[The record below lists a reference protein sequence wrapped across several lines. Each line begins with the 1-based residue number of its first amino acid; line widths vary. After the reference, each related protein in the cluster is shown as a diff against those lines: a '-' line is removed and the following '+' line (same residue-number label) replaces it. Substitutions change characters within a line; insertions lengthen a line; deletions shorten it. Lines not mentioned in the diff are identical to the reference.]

1 MVVVLIGPP
10 GAGKGTQA
18 ECLKKSFKYISTG
31 DLFRKALK
39 NQTSLGLKAKGFIEK
54 GELVPDSL
62 TVGLV
67 EEALLDF
74 QGEDI
79 LFDGFPR
86 NLFQAEA
93 LEEILQKKNLKVN
106 RALFL
111 EVSDLV
117 VIERLSGRH
126 YAPESG
132 RVYHIKHNP
141 PKVADRCDES
151 GELLVTREDDK
162 KEVIL
167 SRLDVF
173 KRETKPLVDFY
184 KSLGVMQSIDAE
196 KLPDEVSQS
205 IKEALNYS

>member
-1 MVVVLIGPP
+1 MGLI
-10 GAGKGTQA
+10 
-18 ECLKKSFKYISTG
+18 
-31 DLFRKALK
+31 
-39 NQTSLGLKAKGFIEK
+39 
-54 GELVPDSL
+54 
-62 TVGLV
+62 

-93 LEEILQKKNLKVN
+93 LEEILQEKKLKVN
-106 RALFL
+106 RAIFL

-117 VIERLSGRH
+117 VVERLSGRR

-141 PKVADRCDES
+141 PKVADHCDES
-151 GELLVTREDDK
+151 GELLVTRDDDK

-173 KRETKPLVDFY
+173 KKETKPLMDFY
-184 KSLGVMQSIDAE
+184 KSLSVMQSIDAE

-205 IKEALNYS
+205 IKDALK